1 MNPHKSYEGKFAA
14 IQIKLYRIANLIFF
28 LIGMLILGLFLM
40 ILENSRGR
48 FIYVNTFAI
57 RRSHWANT
65 SHVKYLWV
73 SIVLKLAL
81 IIPIMQFDVKGFE
94 RKQVLS
100 NDDLLTVSILIFC
113 LVQVSLFKESSKT
126 MICIIR
132 IRLFMATPS

>member
-57 RRSHWANT
+57 GHSHWAN

-100 NDDLLTVSILIFC
+100 NDELLTVSILIFC